1 MNAAKITILGQIGLN
16 MADCWR
22 NGLQIC
28 HWLLFQD
35 PEIRMGFQIFTVQST
50 PFPRKEIS
58 KKKKKKKKKK
68 KTFTKTCPCDIQ
80 CTHVDL
86 FMKCFFS

>member
-1 MNAAKITILGQIGLN
+1 MNECRENYDFRSNWVEYGRHPVEE
-16 MADCWR
+16 WR

-58 KKKKKKKKKK
+58 KKKKKKKKKNIHENL
-68 KTFTKTCPCDIQ
+68 P
-80 CTHVDL
+80 
-86 FMKCFFS
+86 M